1 MNKINLPNTDTY
13 ITIPVQIVF
22 QSKVDL
28 QFIHNSDSLS
38 SELIY
43 DMESSSICG
52 PSKFTMY
59 FRLIERGRWLK
70 LTRFPPTEV
79 LGCFGKISGEQKLLY
94 HMMERFFVKFPQH
107 KWSSSFDDTCFP
119 AYIYTCLKSMS
130 SLH

>member
-59 FRLIERGRWLK
+59 LRLIERGR
-70 LTRFPPTEV
+70 
-79 LGCFGKISGEQKLLY
+79 
-94 HMMERFFVKFPQH
+94 
-107 KWSSSFDDTCFP
+107 
-119 AYIYTCLKSMS
+119 
-130 SLH
+130 